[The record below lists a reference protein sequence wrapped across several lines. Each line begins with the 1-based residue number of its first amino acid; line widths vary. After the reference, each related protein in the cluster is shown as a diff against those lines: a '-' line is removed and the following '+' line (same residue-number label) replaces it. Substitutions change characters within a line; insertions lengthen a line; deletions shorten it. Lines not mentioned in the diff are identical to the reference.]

1 MFGASSPFAE
11 QGGEGK
17 TLATGDLEGGFGAGA
32 AHVLA
37 FADHAP
43 LLDDIEVFDRPVT
56 GFDDAVIGCIET
68 QLALF
73 NEKRQVSVLH
83 LVERWK
89 ALQELQGPLD
99 ILQYRSL
106 PSLGEGV
113 HFAHEHLPRLCVELC
128 TSTLLFS
135 TLMVGRGVLSAH
147 WT

>member
-1 MFGASSPFAE
+1 MFGTRSSFTE

-17 TLATGDLEGGFGAGA
+17 TLATGDLESGFGAGA

-37 FADHAP
+37 LADHAS
-43 LLDDIEVFDRPVT
+43 LLDDIEVLDGPVT

-73 NEKRQVSVLH
+73 DEKRQVGVLH
-83 LVERWK
+83 LVERRK
-89 ALQELQGPLD
+89 ALQKLQGPLD
-99 ILQYRSL
+99 ILQNRSL
-106 PSLGEGV
+106 SGLGEGV
-113 HFAHEHLPRLCVELC
+113 HFAHEHLPHRGVDLC

-135 TLMVGRGVLSAH
+135 TFMVGRGMHSAH